1 MFRQY
6 VKSDRGFTLIE
17 LVVVLIII
25 GILAAIAAPNFTR
38 SLGRIQVNNSFSVIV
53 GAIKEAQRQAIK
65 QGKMC
70 RVSIN
75 SSNNTLTGIP
85 ANCLLT
91 QRNIDRSVT
100 IRSNIP
106 GTIPNISFSFRGS
119 TTKMGTIVVSSAN
132 TESQKCFV
140 ISLGTGIA
148 RTGIYTG
155 SKIGSVSASKC
166 QKD

>member
-1 MFRQY
+1 
-6 VKSDRGFTLIE
+6 
-17 LVVVLIII
+17 
-25 GILAAIAAPNFTR
+25 
-38 SLGRIQVNNSFSVIV
+38 
-53 GAIKEAQRQAIK
+53 
-65 QGKMC
+65 MC

-166 QKD
+166 QKDS